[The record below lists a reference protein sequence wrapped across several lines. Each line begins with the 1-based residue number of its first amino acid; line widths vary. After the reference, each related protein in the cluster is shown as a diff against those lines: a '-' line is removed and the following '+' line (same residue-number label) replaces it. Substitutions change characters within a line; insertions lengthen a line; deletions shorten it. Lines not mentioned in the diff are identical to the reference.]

1 MIYHKRTEHFDEKP
15 FSCDECGAKF
25 AANSSLKNHM
35 RLHTGEKPYCCKHCN
50 MNFSVA
56 AALAYHTK
64 KKHSE
69 GNPEQHIAPWWSAA
83 GTVTSSAPC
92 FHADRRKLFKFNTNL
107 SRISSF
113 KDKKK
118 LWKLEQGL
126 RCCLSLERA
135 SATQCWFL
143 CPGNYQVILEDVF
156 FSFLLI

>member
-69 GNPEQHIAPWWSAA
+69 GNTKQHIAPWWSAA
-83 GTVTSSAPC
+83 VTSQAPPPPVIQT
-92 FHADRRKLFKFNTNL
+92 AVTVELTYLSIASLEVKKFQ
-107 SRISSF
+107 
-113 KDKKK
+113 
-118 LWKLEQGL
+118 LEPGA
-126 RCCLSLERA
+126 RCCPS
-135 SATQCWFL
+135 
-143 CPGNYQVILEDVF
+143 
-156 FSFLLI
+156 

>member
-69 GNPEQHIAPWWSAA
+69 GNRKQLLAPWWSAA
-83 GTVTSSAPC
+83 
-92 FHADRRKLFKFNTNL
+92 
-107 SRISSF
+107 
-113 KDKKK
+113 
-118 LWKLEQGL
+118 
-126 RCCLSLERA
+126 
-135 SATQCWFL
+135 
-143 CPGNYQVILEDVF
+143 VI
-156 FSFLLI
+156 

>member
-50 MNFSVA
+50 MSFSVA

-69 GNPEQHIAPWWSAA
+69 GKAHTRTHRPLVVSCSDCH
-83 GTVTSSAPC
+83 
-92 FHADRRKLFKFNTNL
+92 KLRPLLSYRQKKPVILNTNL
-107 SRISSF
+107 VR
-113 KDKKK
+113 
-118 LWKLEQGL
+118 
-126 RCCLSLERA
+126 
-135 SATQCWFL
+135 FL
-143 CPGNYQVILEDVF
+143 KF
-156 FSFLLI
+156 

>member
-25 AANSSLKNHM
+25 AANSSLKNHV

-69 GNPEQHIAPWWSAA
+69 GNETNSRATSSTSCHIDGPQHI
-83 GTVTSSAPC
+83 
-92 FHADRRKLFKFNTNL
+92 HA
-107 SRISSF
+107 S
-113 KDKKK
+113 
-118 LWKLEQGL
+118 
-126 RCCLSLERA
+126 
-135 SATQCWFL
+135 
-143 CPGNYQVILEDVF
+143 
-156 FSFLLI
+156 